1 MKKHKFWAWAA
12 VICMLMATDG
22 SWAQKEKKM
31 YALDEEGNAF
41 LLFVIQQCK
50 YGYGQEVCLQKRGLE
65 ECDTAHNQQFV
76 HCCGRI
82 QQNPC
87 EYES

>member
-31 YALDEEGNAF
+31 YALDEEGNRIPLIDPAT
-41 LLFVIQQCK
+41 
-50 YGYGQEVCLQKRGLE
+50 GEQKLGKRNEKLWK
-65 ECDTAHNQQFV
+65 
-76 HCCGRI
+76 RI
-82 QQNPC
+82 TVEQNDWNDQSKA
-87 EYES
+87 EIWRKSWADISNE

>member
-31 YALDEEGNAF
+31 YALDEEGNRIP
-41 LLFVIQQCK
+41 LI
-50 YGYGQEVCLQKRGLE
+50 
-65 ECDTAHNQQFV
+65 
-76 HCCGRI
+76 CC
-82 QQNPC
+82 
-87 EYES
+87 STV